1 MKLPKIVIFDVGG
14 TLLKGTWDD
23 CLLGYIYLYEEV
35 LDVKESLDDY
45 LEFVKGMFY
54 IIKQRETCDLEFN
67 FRSFF
72 NYLKAVYGLKTN
84 TSYEEIEY
92 LFSRKFYTPKLNL
105 HVIEILEFFKSKNIP
120 LYVLSNSMYS
130 TELVSREL
138 EEFDLKHYF
147 KQIISSGDHLVR
159 KPSKELFKLY
169 LKKFDMIGVS
179 TSDVCYIGNDP
190 YFDIETPVKL
200 GMQAIHL
207 GDQDV
212 NHGTYL
218 EISSYLKLIEEFK
231 KYE

>member
-23 CLLGYIYLYEEV
+23 CLLGYIYLYEKV

-54 IIKQRETCDLEFN
+54 IIKQREFCDLEFN

-130 TELVSREL
+130 TELVSKEL
-138 EEFDLKHYF
+138 EEFNLKHYF

-179 TSDVCYIGNDP
+179 ASDVCYIGNDP

-207 GDQDV
+207 GEQDV

>member
-23 CLLGYIYLYEEV
+23 SLLGYIYLYEEV

-138 EEFDLKHYF
+138 EEFNLKHYF

-179 TSDVCYIGNDP
+179 ASDVCYIGNDP